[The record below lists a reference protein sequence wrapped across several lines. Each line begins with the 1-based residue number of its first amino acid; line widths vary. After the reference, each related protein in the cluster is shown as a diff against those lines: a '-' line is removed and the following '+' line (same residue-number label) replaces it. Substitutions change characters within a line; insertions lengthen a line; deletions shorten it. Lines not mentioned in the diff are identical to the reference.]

1 MLLDKRLTFTAMMK
15 IKLGTTQLHVTY
27 TDDELKTK
35 VLDYI
40 DSKDDGVGFRDIC
53 DNILTF
59 AEDEGKLSQ
68 PEAEQY
74 QWMELDRTDILRID
88 AILNDAIAERR
99 IMIDFNTTHYQ
110 AADTYFI
117 KR

>member
-1 MLLDKRLTFTAMMK
+1 MMK
-15 IKLGTTQLHVTY
+15 IKLGTASLRVTY
-27 TDDELKTK
+27 TDDELKIK
-35 VLDYI
+35 VLGYI
-40 DSKDDGVGFRDIC
+40 DAHDDGVGFRDIC

-68 PEAEQY
+68 SENEQY
-74 QWMELDRTDILRID
+74 QWMELDRSDILRID
-88 AILNDAIAERR
+88 RILHDAIAAGK

-117 KR
+117 SIN

>member
-1 MLLDKRLTFTAMMK
+1 MMK

-35 VLDYI
+35 VLGYI

-59 AEDEGKLSQ
+59 AED
-68 PEAEQY
+68 
-74 QWMELDRTDILRID
+74 DV
-88 AILNDAIAERR
+88 
-99 IMIDFNTTHYQ
+99 
-110 AADTYFI
+110 
-117 KR
+117 

>member
-1 MLLDKRLTFTAMMK
+1 MMK
-15 IKLGTTQLHVTY
+15 IKLGTASLHVTY

-35 VLDYI
+35 VLGYI
-40 DSKDDGVGFRDIC
+40 DAHDDGVGFRDIC

-68 PEAEQY
+68 PGDEQY
-74 QWMELDRTDILRID
+74 QWMELDRSDIIRID
-88 AILNDAIAERR
+88 AILNDAISDRL

-110 AADTYFI
+110 ATDTYFI
-117 KR
+117 KRQ